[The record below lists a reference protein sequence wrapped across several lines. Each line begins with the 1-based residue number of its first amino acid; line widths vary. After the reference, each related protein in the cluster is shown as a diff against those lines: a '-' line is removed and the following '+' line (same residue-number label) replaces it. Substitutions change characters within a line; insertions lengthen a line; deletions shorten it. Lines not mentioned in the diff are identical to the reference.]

1 MIGDKI
7 KKQKGFTLLEILI
20 SISIFTASIL
30 MITQI
35 FLKINEGQR
44 NIIAAQNVQESMK
57 YAFEVMSKEIRNPM
71 RDTAG
76 TCVSVDKVY
85 EDVSNTTLSFLN
97 QSGECVTY
105 RLLVDGEGVSRLA
118 VSRGASGQVYVT
130 PDDIEVNNLWFEI
143 DDTNQ
148 ERVTMV
154 VDVKA
159 IGKDIDAQAMKIQTT
174 ISARLYD

>member
-57 YAFEVMSKEIRNPM
+57 YAFEVMSKEIRNPI

-76 TCVSVDKVY
+76 TCITAGSAYEETGNVSLK
-85 EDVSNTTLSFLN
+85 FLN
-97 QSGECVTY
+97 QFGECIEYKRENDGGVY
-105 RLLVDGEGVSRLA
+105 RLVIVRDL
-118 VSRGASGQVYVT
+118 SGSVFVT
-130 PDDIEVNNLWFEI
+130 PDDIEVSNLYFDVNN
-143 DDTNQ
+143 TNQ
-148 ERVTMV
+148 ERVTMLI
-154 VDVKA
+154 DVNA
-159 IGKDIDAQAMKIQTT
+159 IGKEIDVQKMKIQTT